1 MLNNCSKRE
10 SSSIVPT
17 LFWLSLWTHFILECI
32 NIVPA
37 VFSLQSAS
45 VLHCNVLHR
54 PMIWLLVCFYNIIIH
69 TTLLYFNLPF
79 NNRKVYVL
87 EDLSYEESE
96 MKIIN
101 YQIGITIILHLT
113 ILAMSISIPF
123 ITMVSSPR
131 LVVPDITKDQ
141 FGNTSILFTK
151 LFWPTVKKIF

>member
-1 MLNNCSKRE
+1 MR
-10 SSSIVPT
+10 
-17 LFWLSLWTHFILECI
+17 FQI
-32 NIVPA
+32 NSNG
-37 VFSLQSAS
+37 FSRDRSFVHLD
-45 VLHCNVLHR
+45 
-54 PMIWLLVCFYNIIIH
+54 
-69 TTLLYFNLPF
+69 FNLLF

-101 YQIGITIILHLT
+101 YQIGITIILHLA

-141 FGNTSILFTK
+141 FGK
-151 LFWPTVKKIF
+151 